1 MVSGVVFDLDGV
13 LLDSEPVWEDVRHG
27 LVAAAGGTWTA
38 QAQRQIMG
46 MNTREWAE
54 FLSGELGT
62 GLDPDQ
68 TATVVIDRMRA
79 RYRDGLP
86 LLPGA
91 EAAVQRMAARWPLAL
106 ASSSPRE
113 LIDAVLE
120 LSGLAGSFVAVVS
133 SDEVAHGKPAPD
145 VYLQACA
152 GIGAAPER
160 CVAIEDSTN
169 GLRAAA
175 AAGLGVIAIPHAAN
189 PPDPEALANADRVLR
204 DLSELRVALVDELA
218 TARDNRR

>member
-38 QAQRQIMG
+38 EAQRRLMG

-54 FLSGELGT
+54 FLSSELGT

-79 RYRDGLP
+79 RYHDRLP

-91 EAAVQRMAARWPLAL
+91 AMAVQRMAARWPLAL
-106 ASSSPRE
+106 ASSSPRK

-120 LSGLAGSFVAVVS
+120 LSGLADYFVAVVS
-133 SDEVAHGKPAPD
+133 SDEVQHGKPAPD
-145 VYLQACA
+145 VYLHACA
-152 GIGAAPER
+152 GIGAPPER

-175 AAGLGVIAIPHAAN
+175 AAGLQVIAIPHSAN
-189 PPDPEALANADRVLR
+189 PPDSDVLSRADRVLR
-204 DLSELRVALVDELA
+204 DLSELHVALVDEM
-218 TARDNRR
+218 TR

>member
-13 LLDSEPVWEDVRHG
+13 LLDSEPVWEEVRHG
-27 LVAAAGGTWTA
+27 LVKSAGGTWTPE
-38 QAQRQIMG
+38 AQRQIMG
-46 MNTREWAE
+46 MNTREWAG

-79 RYRDGLP
+79 RYRERLP

-91 EAAVQRMAARWPLAL
+91 AAAVQRIAARWPLAL
-106 ASSSPRE
+106 ASSSPRK

-120 LSGLAGSFVAVVS
+120 LSGLADYFVAVVS
-133 SDEVAHGKPAPD
+133 SDEVQHGKPAPD

-152 GIGAAPER
+152 GIDAAPER

-175 AAGLGVIAIPHAAN
+175 AAGLQVIAIPHAAN
-189 PPDPEALANADRVLR
+189 PPDPDVLSRADRVLR
-204 DLSELRVALVDELA
+204 DLSELRVALVDELIS
-218 TARDNRR
+218 ARDARR